1 MDTAIKKPTYRKKH
15 DWRSNTVR
23 GTKRMT
29 MHKYAMET
37 LGAGNVAAAV
47 RRFFSLGNHNKTQIV
62 HFEKNSC
69 FGLDFKTQKEAS
81 WKEWRF

>member
-1 MDTAIKKPTYRKKH
+1 MLKRGMDTAIKKPTYRKKH

-47 RRFFSLGNHNKTQIV
+47 RRFFLFYIRTRINI
-62 HFEKNSC
+62 
-69 FGLDFKTQKEAS
+69 S
-81 WKEWRF
+81 WKIHRSNYHPEKI

>member
-1 MDTAIKKPTYRKKH
+1 MLKRGMDTAIKKPTYRKKH

-37 LGAGNVAAAV
+37 LVAVTALGCAV
-47 RRFFSLGNHNKTQIV
+47 FFLYIRDSINI
-62 HFEKNSC
+62 S
-69 FGLDFKTQKEAS
+69 
-81 WKEWRF
+81 

>member
-1 MDTAIKKPTYRKKH
+1 MLKRGMDTAIKKPTYRKKH

-47 RRFFSLGNHNKTQIV
+47 RRFFFSLYRV
-62 HFEKNSC
+62 FESSDKHTLSKILHRSNYHPE
-69 FGLDFKTQKEAS
+69 KI
-81 WKEWRF
+81 